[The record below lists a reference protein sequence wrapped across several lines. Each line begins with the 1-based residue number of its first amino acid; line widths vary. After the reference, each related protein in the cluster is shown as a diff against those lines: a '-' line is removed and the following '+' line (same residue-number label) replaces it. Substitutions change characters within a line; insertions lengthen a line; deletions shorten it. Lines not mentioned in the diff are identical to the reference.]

1 MEQRD
6 YIIDQIDK
14 AVQFIINLI
23 ANKKIEAKDQAM
35 LDQTLSDLTGLNSD
49 FFINSDP
56 RLLKVVLP
64 MLDDDNVKALSAWV
78 LRRKDPKIYGE
89 IYECLMANI
98 NLEKLA
104 PKVRAL
110 FTEK

>member
-1 MEQRD
+1 ME
-6 YIIDQIDK
+6 
-14 AVQFIINLI
+14 V
-23 ANKKIEAKDQAM
+23 KDQAM
-35 LDQTLSDLTGLNSD
+35 LDQTLSDLTGFNSD

-56 RLLKVVLP
+56 CLLRTILP
-64 MLDDDNVKALSAWV
+64 MLDDDNTKALSAWI

-89 IYECLMANI
+89 IYECMMADI

-110 FTEK
+110 FREK